1 MPTIS
6 ESSKANVCHSIQ
18 SKHLLLSVHV
28 DVHCVYRLE
37 ASPKLH
43 IDGKDIAV
51 TMQKYSGYGGL
62 RKAALLVVRVLNY
75 MNCTHNITC
84 NGS

>member
-1 MPTIS
+1 MLMFY
-6 ESSKANVCHSIQ
+6 C
-18 SKHLLLSVHV
+18 L
-28 DVHCVYRLE
+28 CRLE

-75 MNCTHNITC
+75 TSYTHSSTC
-84 NGS
+84 YRG